1 MRWQLLNIQRF
12 KNMAK
17 KKIENLKFEES
28 LSELESIVHQLEQ
41 GELSLEDSM
50 TLFERGLQLSQN
62 SQSKLQNAEQ
72 KIKMLMEQNGQQT
85 LVDFPDSDSE

>member
-1 MRWQLLNIQRF
+1 MAKNQTQRLI
-12 KNMAK
+12 NMAK
-17 KKIENLKFEES
+17 KKIENLNFEQS

-50 TLFERGLQLSQN
+50 TLFERGLLLSQN

-85 LVDFPDSDSE
+85 LVDFPESESE

>member
-1 MRWQLLNIQRF
+1 MAKNQTQRLI
-12 KNMAK
+12 NMAK
-17 KKIENLKFEES
+17 KKIENLNFEQS

-85 LVDFPDSDSE
+85 LVDFPESESE